1 MQLTI
6 WLYLNGISIDQPY
19 RVIQITL
26 TVLISLCILCS
37 YSKFFISGFIFIS
50 RSSIKM
56 LNSLIC
62 MTVLLTQNGPIQY
75 WFFFWQ
81 LLFKIQLACWFLI
94 QTVLLLPG
102 DTFFRNV
109 VCWQVKGSKEF
120 QVWCLHVYFISRG
133 SNLILPHSPYP
144 KAPKNSSQ
152 KWQRFIWN
160 LIFHNSLNNWCY
172 FYFCTLLGKVDTGL
186 K

>member
-1 MQLTI
+1 MKREPLIVLCNLLLKIVSVVEDWKLAKVVPMFKKKRSVELDMQVFPLCYSCLLLVQLTI
-6 WLYLNGISIDQPY
+6 WLYLNSIWIDQPY
-19 RVIQITL
+19 QVIQITL
-26 TVLISLCILCS
+26 TVLISLFILCS

-62 MTVLLTQNGPIQY
+62 MTVLSTQNGPIQY

-81 LLFKIQLACWFLI
+81 LLFKIQLTGWFLI
-94 QTVLLLPG
+94 QTVLLFPR

-120 QVWCLHVYFISRG
+120 
-133 SNLILPHSPYP
+133 
-144 KAPKNSSQ
+144 
-152 KWQRFIWN
+152 
-160 LIFHNSLNNWCY
+160 
-172 FYFCTLLGKVDTGL
+172 
-186 K
+186 